1 LFSIPSSLC
10 SGDQSPSSQRS
21 DTMRSSA
28 TAIGFGGLLLAVL
41 LVQAHASFSPMTT
54 IPSNLELSDQL
65 CQVATTAGIPG
76 LPSVGFCE
84 ATRLTESAEGNPMC
98 GFLNGAEM
106 AIASLFRPEGA
117 AQLAAT
123 LYVLLFP
130 ACFWSG
136 SSNTNLL
143 SNRPEHACQLAC
155 KLANWHVRSICNC
168 LLVLATVANHECH
181 LCCCC
186 CCPCRH

>member
-1 LFSIPSSLC
+1 
-10 SGDQSPSSQRS
+10 
-21 DTMRSSA
+21 MRSSA

-41 LVQAHASFSPMTT
+41 LMQAHANFSPMTT

-117 AQLAAT
+117 ACPANLQTPVAKKALDSKQLPAK
-123 LYVLLFP
+123 LHVLQLP
-130 ACFWSG
+130 ACFKSS
-136 SSNTNLL
+136 SSNSNLL
-143 SNRPEHACQLAC
+143 SNRPEHACMLA
-155 KLANWHVRSICNC
+155 S
-168 LLVLATVANHECH
+168 
-181 LCCCC
+181 
-186 CCPCRH
+186 